1 MGAARVKRR
10 FSAVVDTPLD
20 EEEVMRLAQSDDV
33 TSSQSG
39 TLPSPNCNGKVLTLH
54 HSNGGRSGERDE
66 DDDDVD
72 DDDDD
77 DDEEGGGRRGGGGGR
92 GSMLRGESGAE
103 RSKRKSLSSLSPS
116 APHERRGQSRRPR
129 RRFVGKDGRCNVT
142 FVNMS
147 ERGQRYLTDLFTT
160 CVDIRWRWMLVV
172 FTLSFLLSWLLFG
185 FTFWLIAAAHGELA
199 APASS
204 SSSPSSVSSSVA
216 PLEPVEESS
225 RVETVAETEE
235 RCFQQV
241 NSFMAAFLFSLET
254 QTSIGYGFR
263 SVTEA
268 CPLAVLAVVLQCI
281 VGCIIDA
288 FIIGAVMAKIAKPK
302 KRNETL
308 VFSDVA
314 VVAMRDG
321 KLCMMWRVGN
331 LRRSHL
337 VEAHVRAQ
345 LLKPRVTPEGEFLPL
360 DNADLNVGFDTGT
373 DRIFLVSPVTIV
385 HEIDEESPFFEVDKH
400 TLEGDKELEVV
411 VILEGMVEATAMTT
425 QCRSSYLASEILW
438 GHRFEPVLFERKN
451 CYQVDYS
458 YFNRTY
464 EVPDTPTC
472 SAKELTEKKYI
483 LGSRSSFCYENERVI
498 GPRNKAENDTGE
510 GQYPQDATTMSRPA
524 GGSVNDVTRFLSTGA
539 GPASPT
545 SVFSASSQADW
556 AAKRLVWVPSEK
568 HGFES
573 ASVREERGDEVELE
587 LTDSGKKL
595 TLSREELQRM
605 NPPRFSKVED
615 MADLTCLNEA
625 SVLHNLRERY
635 YSGLIYTYSGL
646 FCVVINP
653 YKNLPIYTESIIEMY
668 RGKKRHEMPPHIYAI
683 SEAAYRSMLQDRE
696 DQSILCTGES
706 GAGKTENT
714 KKVIQYLAHV
724 ASSHKSG
731 TLGRPK
737 DSALQVRMGTAGELE
752 RQLLQANPI
761 LEAFGNAKTV
771 KNDNSSRFGK
781 FIRINFDVAGYI
793 VGANIETYLLEKSRA
808 IRQAKDERTFHIF
821 YQLLSGASEAVRKE
835 LLLGSADQYRF
846 LCGGSL
852 PVPGQS
858 DSENFT
864 QTMDSMAIMGFTQ
877 EESTSMLKVI
887 SAVLQFG
894 NITFNKEKNTDQAS
908 MPDDTAAQKLC
919 HLLGISVV
927 EFSRAILTPRI
938 KVGREYVQKAQTKQ
952 QADFAVEALAKA
964 TYERLFRWLVHRINR
979 ALDRRQR
986 QGASFIGILDIAG
999 FEIFQAHPPGVLA
1012 LLDEECW
1019 FPRATDRSFI
1029 DKLSAEQGSHPKFMR
1044 PRQLKEE
1051 ADFSIIHYAGK
1062 VDYKA
1067 DEWLVKNMDPL
1078 NDNVA
1083 SLLHQSSDPFI
1094 SELWR
1099 EVERIVGLD
1108 QVSSGESSGP
1118 VSFGAAG
1125 LKTKKGMFRTVGQL
1139 YKESLT
1145 KLMATLR
1152 NTNPNFLRCII
1163 PNHEKRGPDYR
1174 YEILTPNAIPRT
1186 FMDGKQASELMIS
1199 ALELDKNLFR
1209 VGQSKV
1215 FFRAGVLA
1223 HLEEERDLKI
1233 TDTIIRFQ
1241 SVARGYL
1248 ARRAFHKKQQQLS
1261 ALRVM
1266 QRNCAAYLK
1275 LRNWQWWRLFT
1286 KVKPLLQVT
1295 RQDEEIQ
1302 AREAQLQ
1309 KAKDKLSKL
1318 ELDFSEL
1325 DRKNQ
1330 QLMEEKSVLTDQ
1342 LQAEAE
1348 LFAEAEE
1355 MRARLANRKQ
1365 ELEDVLGELE
1375 SRLEEEEERTLQLTN
1390 EKKRMQ
1396 QHVQDL
1402 EEQLEEEEGTRQ
1414 RLQLEKVTLES
1425 KVKSLEAETLNVGE
1439 QRDRLSKEKKQI
1451 EERLNEVTDQLT
1463 EEEEKVK
1470 SLNKLK
1476 NKQEA
1481 VIADLEERLK
1491 REEQGRLEQEKWKRR
1506 MEGEAVEAQEQLSD
1520 LSLLVTELRGS
1531 LSQREKEITT
1541 LQTRLEEEGA
1551 RRTEAQRALREAT
1564 SQVSELKE
1572 EVENERGMRERAEKQ
1587 RRDLGEES
1595 RREAELGELQRCL
1608 EDETRRHEAQLS
1620 ELRIKH
1626 TAAIDSLQEQLDN
1639 AKRSRQSLEKA
1650 KVVLEEERVNLSAE
1664 LKTLQGGK
1672 MESER
1677 GRKRAEGQLQELNAR
1692 LAQAEREREEREERL
1707 SKLQSELESLSSS
1720 LSSSDS
1726 KSHRLSKE
1734 VSSLESQLHDVQE
1747 LLQEE
1752 TRQKLALGSR
1762 VRALEEEKAGL
1773 MERLEEEEEKTRELT
1788 RQIQNHTQQLSDL
1801 KRQTEEVNSA
1811 VEAGEEARR
1820 KMQRELENA
1829 VQRERAKEEEKERIE
1844 RQKERLREE
1853 IEDMTIAL
1861 QRERQN
1867 CTALEKR
1874 QKKFDQCLAEEKA
1887 VSARLLEERD
1897 RAEAESREKETR
1909 FLSLSRALQEA
1920 TEQRD
1925 ELERTNKQLRLEMEQ
1940 LVNAQDDVGK
1950 NVHELERS
1958 RRALET
1964 EAQSLKEQ
1972 TQELEDELAE
1982 AENARLRLEVTLQA
1996 LRAQFE
2002 REISTKEE
2010 KGEEKRR
2017 ALNKQVRELE
2027 TMLEEEKTQR
2037 AQALTVKKQLETELQ
2052 EAEAQ
2057 VEAANRGRE
2066 EALRQMKRLQTQ
2078 MKELIRELDETKLA
2092 RDEIVAQSKDSEKR
2106 LQTLE
2111 AELLQLTEELSV
2123 SERQRRQA
2131 QQERDELADEVVSST
2146 TGKSALLEEKR
2157 RLEARIT
2164 QLEEELEEEQS
2175 NAELLAE
2182 RQRKSTLQVETLTVQ
2197 LSGERTLAQKSESAR
2212 ETLERQNKEL
2222 KTRLSEMEGTVK
2234 GKHRL
2239 SVAALEAKI
2248 ESMEEQLEQERQE
2261 RAVANKLVRKTE
2273 KKLKEVLIQ
2282 VEDERRHAD
2291 QYREQLDK
2299 SMGRLRQLKRQLE
2312 EVEEENSRS
2321 NAQRRKLQ
2329 RELEEM
2335 GDSMQ
2340 SMNRE
2345 LNTLRSQLRR
2355 APLPISMRAGRRA
2368 LVDDLS
2374 QENSDSEDP
2383 GASPTP
2389 SSGPP
2394 GTPTPSDNAL
2404 GPPPPYS
2411 LTDAE

>member
-1 MGAARVKRR
+1 
-10 FSAVVDTPLD
+10 
-20 EEEVMRLAQSDDV
+20 
-33 TSSQSG
+33 
-39 TLPSPNCNGKVLTLH
+39 
-54 HSNGGRSGERDE
+54 
-66 DDDDVD
+66 
-72 DDDDD
+72 
-77 DDEEGGGRRGGGGGR
+77 
-92 GSMLRGESGAE
+92 
-103 RSKRKSLSSLSPS
+103 
-116 APHERRGQSRRPR
+116 
-129 RRFVGKDGRCNVT
+129 
-142 FVNMS
+142 
-147 ERGQRYLTDLFTT
+147 
-160 CVDIRWRWMLVV
+160 
-172 FTLSFLLSWLLFG
+172 
-185 FTFWLIAAAHGELA
+185 
-199 APASS
+199 
-204 SSSPSSVSSSVA
+204 
-216 PLEPVEESS
+216 
-225 RVETVAETEE
+225 
-235 RCFQQV
+235 
-241 NSFMAAFLFSLET
+241 
-254 QTSIGYGFR
+254 
-263 SVTEA
+263 
-268 CPLAVLAVVLQCI
+268 
-281 VGCIIDA
+281 
-288 FIIGAVMAKIAKPK
+288 
-302 KRNETL
+302 
-308 VFSDVA
+308 
-314 VVAMRDG
+314 
-321 KLCMMWRVGN
+321 
-331 LRRSHL
+331 
-337 VEAHVRAQ
+337 
-345 LLKPRVTPEGEFLPL
+345 
-360 DNADLNVGFDTGT
+360 
-373 DRIFLVSPVTIV
+373 
-385 HEIDEESPFFEVDKH
+385 
-400 TLEGDKELEVV
+400 
-411 VILEGMVEATAMTT
+411 
-425 QCRSSYLASEILW
+425 
-438 GHRFEPVLFERKN
+438 
-451 CYQVDYS
+451 
-458 YFNRTY
+458 
-464 EVPDTPTC
+464 
-472 SAKELTEKKYI
+472 
-483 LGSRSSFCYENERVI
+483 
-498 GPRNKAENDTGE
+498 
-510 GQYPQDATTMSRPA
+510 MSRPA
-524 GGSVNDVTRFLSTGA
+524 GGSVNDITRFLSTGV
-539 GPASPT
+539 GPGSPT

-556 AAKRLVWVPSEK
+556 AAKRLIWVPSEK

-573 ASVREERGDEVELE
+573 ASVREERGDEVEVE

-625 SVLHNLRERY
+625 SVLHNLRERS

-737 DSALQVRMGTAGELE
+737 DSALQGELE

-821 YQLLSGASEAVRKE
+821 YQLLSGASEAMRKE

-852 PVPGQS
+852 PVSGQS

-864 QTMDSMAIMGFTQ
+864 QTMDSVTIMGFTQ

-894 NITFNKEKNTDQAS
+894 NITFHKEKNTDQAS

-919 HLLGISVV
+919 HLLGISVL

-999 FEIFQAHPPGVLA
+999 FEIFQLNSFEQLCINYTNEKLQQLFNHTMFVLEQEEYQREGIEWSFIDFGLDLQPCIDLIERPAHPPGILA

-1019 FPRATDRSFI
+1019 FPRATYRSFV
-1029 DKLSAEQGSHPKFMR
+1029 DKLSAEQGSHSKLMR

-1067 DEWLVKNMDPL
+1067 DEWLIKNMDPL

-1163 PNHEKRGPDYR
+1163 PNHEKRSGKLSPHLVLDQLKCNGVLEGIRICRQGFPNRIPFQEFRQR

-1186 FMDGKQASELMIS
+1186 FMDGKQACELMIS

-1233 TDTIIRFQ
+1233 TDTIIHFQ

-1309 KAKDKLSKL
+1309 KAKDNLSKL
-1318 ELDFSEL
+1318 EHDFSEL

-1355 MRARLANRKQ
+1355 MRARLASRKQ

-1375 SRLEEEEERTLQLTN
+1375 SRLEEEEDRTLQLTN

-1402 EEQLEEEEGTRQ
+1402 EEQLDEEEGTRQ

-1425 KVKSLEAETLNVGE
+1425 KVKSLEAEMLTVGE
-1439 QRDRLSKEKKQI
+1439 QRDRLSKEKKQL

-1520 LSLLVTELRGS
+1520 QSLLVTELRGN

-1551 RRTEAQRALREAT
+1551 RRAEAQRALREAM
-1564 SQVSELKE
+1564 SQVSEFKE
-1572 EVENERGMRERAEKQ
+1572 EVDNEKGMRERAEKQ
-1587 RRDLGEES
+1587 RRDLGEELEALRTELEDTLDTTAAQQELRS

-1608 EDETRRHEAQLS
+1608 EEETRRHEAQLS

-1639 AKRSRQSLEKA
+1639 AKRVCICKLPTFEVRA
-1650 KVVLEEERVNLSAE
+1650 VLEEERMNLSAE

-1720 LSSSDS
+1720 LSSSES

-1762 VRALEEEKAGL
+1762 MRALEEEKAGL

-1811 VEAGEEARR
+1811 VEVGEEARR

-1829 VQRERAKEEEKERIE
+1829 IQRERAKEEEKERIE

-2092 RDEIVAQSKDSEKR
+2092 RDEIVAQSKDGEKR

-2111 AELLQLTEELSV
+2111 AELLQLTEELAV

-2131 QQERDELADEVVSST
+2131 QQERDELADEIVNST

-2157 RLEARIT
+2157 RLDARIT

-2222 KTRLSEMEGTVK
+2222 KTRLSEMEGAVK

-2248 ESMEEQLEQERQE
+2248 ESVEEQLEQERQE
-2261 RAVANKLVRKTE
+2261 RAMANKLVRKTE

-2335 GDSMQ
+2335 SDSMQ

-2394 GTPTPSDNAL
+2394 GTPTPSDNTL

>member
-1 MGAARVKRR
+1 
-10 FSAVVDTPLD
+10 
-20 EEEVMRLAQSDDV
+20 
-33 TSSQSG
+33 
-39 TLPSPNCNGKVLTLH
+39 
-54 HSNGGRSGERDE
+54 
-66 DDDDVD
+66 
-72 DDDDD
+72 
-77 DDEEGGGRRGGGGGR
+77 
-92 GSMLRGESGAE
+92 
-103 RSKRKSLSSLSPS
+103 
-116 APHERRGQSRRPR
+116 
-129 RRFVGKDGRCNVT
+129 
-142 FVNMS
+142 
-147 ERGQRYLTDLFTT
+147 
-160 CVDIRWRWMLVV
+160 
-172 FTLSFLLSWLLFG
+172 
-185 FTFWLIAAAHGELA
+185 
-199 APASS
+199 
-204 SSSPSSVSSSVA
+204 
-216 PLEPVEESS
+216 
-225 RVETVAETEE
+225 
-235 RCFQQV
+235 
-241 NSFMAAFLFSLET
+241 
-254 QTSIGYGFR
+254 
-263 SVTEA
+263 
-268 CPLAVLAVVLQCI
+268 
-281 VGCIIDA
+281 
-288 FIIGAVMAKIAKPK
+288 
-302 KRNETL
+302 
-308 VFSDVA
+308 
-314 VVAMRDG
+314 
-321 KLCMMWRVGN
+321 
-331 LRRSHL
+331 
-337 VEAHVRAQ
+337 
-345 LLKPRVTPEGEFLPL
+345 
-360 DNADLNVGFDTGT
+360 
-373 DRIFLVSPVTIV
+373 
-385 HEIDEESPFFEVDKH
+385 
-400 TLEGDKELEVV
+400 
-411 VILEGMVEATAMTT
+411 
-425 QCRSSYLASEILW
+425 
-438 GHRFEPVLFERKN
+438 
-451 CYQVDYS
+451 
-458 YFNRTY
+458 
-464 EVPDTPTC
+464 
-472 SAKELTEKKYI
+472 
-483 LGSRSSFCYENERVI
+483 
-498 GPRNKAENDTGE
+498 
-510 GQYPQDATTMSRPA
+510 MSRPA
-524 GGSVNDVTRFLSTGA
+524 GGSVNDITRFLSTGA
-539 GPASPT
+539 GPGSPT
-545 SVFSASSQADW
+545 SGFSASSQADW
-556 AAKRLVWVPSEK
+556 AAKRLIWVPSEK
-568 HGFES
+568 NGFES
-573 ASVREERGDEVELE
+573 ASVREERGDEVEVE

-625 SVLHNLRERY
+625 SVLHNLRERS

-737 DSALQVRMGTAGELE
+737 DSALQGELE

-821 YQLLSGASEAVRKE
+821 YQLLSGASEAMRKE

-852 PVPGQS
+852 PVSGQS

-864 QTMDSMAIMGFTQ
+864 QTMDSVTIMGFTQ

-894 NITFNKEKNTDQAS
+894 NITFHKEKNTDQAS

-919 HLLGISVV
+919 HLLGISVL

-999 FEIFQAHPPGVLA
+999 FEIFQLNSFEQLCINYTNEKLQQLFNHTMFVLEQEEYQREGIEWSFIDFGLDLQPCIDLIERPAHPPGILA

-1019 FPRATDRSFI
+1019 FPRATDRSFV
-1029 DKLSAEQGSHPKFMR
+1029 DKLSAEQGSHSKFMR

-1051 ADFSIIHYAGK
+1051 ADFSVLHYAGK

-1067 DEWLVKNMDPL
+1067 DEWLIKNMDPL

-1099 EVERIVGLD
+1099 EGEIQTVKRLNYSLKRIVGLD

-1118 VSFGAAG
+1118 VNFGAAG

-1163 PNHEKRGPDYR
+1163 PNHEKRAGKLSPHLVLDQLRCNGVLEGIRICRQGFPNRIPFQEFRQR

-1186 FMDGKQASELMIS
+1186 FMDGKQACELMIN

-1233 TDTIIRFQ
+1233 TDTIIHFQ

-1309 KAKDKLSKL
+1309 KAKDNLSKL
-1318 ELDFSEL
+1318 EHDFSEL

-1355 MRARLANRKQ
+1355 MRARLASRKQ

-1396 QHVQDL
+1396 QIVQDL
-1402 EEQLEEEEGTRQ
+1402 EEQLDEEEGTRQ

-1425 KVKSLEAETLNVGE
+1425 KVKSLEAEMLTVGE
-1439 QRDRLSKEKKQI
+1439 QRDRLSKEKKQL

-1520 LSLLVTELRGS
+1520 QSLLVTELRGS

-1541 LQTRLEEEGA
+1541 LQTRYMHKHK
-1551 RRTEAQRALREAT
+1551 ALREAM

-1572 EVENERGMRERAEKQ
+1572 EVDNEKGMRERAEKQ
-1587 RRDLGEES
+1587 RRDLGEELEALRTELEDTLDTTAAQQELRS

-1608 EDETRRHEAQLS
+1608 EEETRRHEAQLS

-1650 KVVLEEERVNLSAE
+1650 KAVLEEERMNLSAE

-1707 SKLQSELESLSSS
+1707 SKLQVEMGLST
-1720 LSSSDS
+1720 
-1726 KSHRLSKE
+1726 KATNFT
-1734 VSSLESQLHDVQE
+1734 VSIL
-1747 LLQEE
+1747 
-1752 TRQKLALGSR
+1752 
-1762 VRALEEEKAGL
+1762 
-1773 MERLEEEEEKTRELT
+1773 
-1788 RQIQNHTQQLSDL
+1788 
-1801 KRQTEEVNSA
+1801 RQTEEVNSA
-1811 VEAGEEARR
+1811 VEVGEEARR

-1829 VQRERAKEEEKERIE
+1829 IQRERAKEEEKERIE

-2111 AELLQLTEELSV
+2111 AELLQLTEELAV

-2131 QQERDELADEVVSST
+2131 QQERDELADEIVNST

-2157 RLEARIT
+2157 RLDARIT

-2197 LSGERTLAQKSESAR
+2197 ISGERTLAQKSESAR

-2222 KTRLSEMEGTVK
+2222 KTRLSEMEGAVK

-2248 ESMEEQLEQERQE
+2248 ESVEEQLEQERQE
-2261 RAVANKLVRKTE
+2261 RAMANKLVRKTE

-2335 GDSMQ
+2335 SDSMQ

-2394 GTPTPSDNAL
+2394 GTPTPSDNTL

-2411 LTDAE
+2411 LTEAE

>member
-1 MGAARVKRR
+1 R
-10 FSAVVDTPLD
+10 
-20 EEEVMRLAQSDDV
+20 
-33 TSSQSG
+33 
-39 TLPSPNCNGKVLTLH
+39 N
-54 HSNGGRSGERDE
+54 
-66 DDDDVD
+66 
-72 DDDDD
+72 
-77 DDEEGGGRRGGGGGR
+77 
-92 GSMLRGESGAE
+92 
-103 RSKRKSLSSLSPS
+103 
-116 APHERRGQSRRPR
+116 
-129 RRFVGKDGRCNVT
+129 
-142 FVNMS
+142 
-147 ERGQRYLTDLFTT
+147 
-160 CVDIRWRWMLVV
+160 DIL
-172 FTLSFLLSWLLFG
+172 
-185 FTFWLIAAAHGELA
+185 
-199 APASS
+199 
-204 SSSPSSVSSSVA
+204 
-216 PLEPVEESS
+216 
-225 RVETVAETEE
+225 
-235 RCFQQV
+235 
-241 NSFMAAFLFSLET
+241 
-254 QTSIGYGFR
+254 
-263 SVTEA
+263 
-268 CPLAVLAVVLQCI
+268 
-281 VGCIIDA
+281 
-288 FIIGAVMAKIAKPK
+288 
-302 KRNETL
+302 
-308 VFSDVA
+308 
-314 VVAMRDG
+314 
-321 KLCMMWRVGN
+321 
-331 LRRSHL
+331 
-337 VEAHVRAQ
+337 
-345 LLKPRVTPEGEFLPL
+345 
-360 DNADLNVGFDTGT
+360 
-373 DRIFLVSPVTIV
+373 
-385 HEIDEESPFFEVDKH
+385 
-400 TLEGDKELEVV
+400 
-411 VILEGMVEATAMTT
+411 
-425 QCRSSYLASEILW
+425 
-438 GHRFEPVLFERKN
+438 
-451 CYQVDYS
+451 
-458 YFNRTY
+458 
-464 EVPDTPTC
+464 
-472 SAKELTEKKYI
+472 KYI
-483 LGSRSSFCYENERVI
+483 YKKEN
-498 GPRNKAENDTGE
+498 
-510 GQYPQDATTMSRPA
+510 M
-524 GGSVNDVTRFLSTGA
+524 
-539 GPASPT
+539 
-545 SVFSASSQADW
+545 FSASSQADW

-573 ASVREERGDEVELE
+573 ASMREERGDEVDVE

-625 SVLHNLRERY
+625 SVLNNLRERY

-696 DQSILCTGES
+696 DQAILCTGES

-724 ASSHKSG
+724 ASSHKSVQ
-731 TLGRPK
+731 T
-737 DSALQVRMGTAGELE
+737 TAILIHGELE

-808 IRQAKDERTFHIF
+808 IRQAKEERTFHIF
-821 YQLLSGASEAVRKE
+821 YQLLSGASEAMRKE

-852 PVPGQS
+852 PVQGQS

-864 QTMDSMAIMGFTQ
+864 QTMDSVTIMGFTQ

-894 NITFNKEKNTDQAS
+894 NITFHKEKNTDQAS

-919 HLLGISVV
+919 HLLGISVL

-999 FEIFQAHPPGVLA
+999 FEIFQLNSFEQLCINYTNEKLQQLFNHTMFVLEQEEYQREGIEWNFIDFGLDLQPCIDLIERPAHPPGVLA

-1019 FPRATDRSFI
+1019 FPRATDRSFV
-1029 DKLSAEQGSHPKFMR
+1029 DKLSAEQGSHSKFMR

-1051 ADFSIIHYAGK
+1051 ADFSIKHYAGK

-1067 DEWLVKNMDPL
+1067 DEWLIKNMDPL

-1118 VSFGAAG
+1118 VNFGAAG

-1139 YKESLT
+1139 YKESLA

-1163 PNHEKRGPDYR
+1163 PNHEKRAGKLSPHLVLDQLRCNGVLEGIRICRQGFPNRIPFQEFRQR

-1186 FMDGKQASELMIS
+1186 FMDGKQACELMIS

-1233 TDTIIRFQ
+1233 TDTIIHFQ

-1309 KAKDKLSKL
+1309 KAKDNLSKL
-1318 ELDFSEL
+1318 EHDFSEL

-1355 MRARLANRKQ
+1355 MRARLASRKQ

-1390 EKKRMQ
+1390 EKKRIQ

-1425 KVKSLEAETLNVGE
+1425 KVKSLEAETLTVGE
-1439 QRDRLSKEKKQI
+1439 QRDRLSKEKKQL
-1451 EERLNEVTDQLT
+1451 EERLNEVSDQLT

-1541 LQTRLEEEGA
+1541 LQTRLEEEAA
-1551 RRTEAQRALREAT
+1551 RRTEAQRALREAM

-1572 EVENERGMRERAEKQ
+1572 EVDNEKGMRERAEKQ
-1587 RRDLGEES
+1587 RRDLGEELEALRTELEDTLDTTAAQQES

-1608 EDETRRHEAQLS
+1608 EEETRRHEAQLS

-1650 KVVLEEERVNLSAE
+1650 KAVLEEERMNLSAE

-1692 LAQAEREREEREERL
+1692 LSQAERERGEREERL
-1707 SKLQSELESLSSS
+1707 SKLQLELESLSSS
-1720 LSSSDS
+1720 LSSSES

-1762 VRALEEEKAGL
+1762 VRALEEEKTGL

-1788 RQIQNHTQQLSDL
+1788 RQIQNHTQQ
-1801 KRQTEEVNSA
+1801 TEEVNSA
-1811 VEAGEEARR
+1811 VEVGEEARR

-1829 VQRERAKEEEKERIE
+1829 IQREKAKEEEKERIE

-1920 TEQRD
+1920 TDQRD

-1972 TQELEDELAE
+1972 TQELEDELTE

-2057 VEAANRGRE
+2057 VETANRGRE

-2111 AELLQLTEELSV
+2111 AELLQLTEELAV

-2131 QQERDELADEVVSST
+2131 QQEREELADEIVNST

-2182 RQRKSTLQVETLTVQ
+2182 RQRKSNLQVETLTVQ

-2212 ETLERQNKEL
+2212 ETLERQNKDL
-2222 KTRLSEMEGTVK
+2222 KTRLSEMEGAVK

-2248 ESMEEQLEQERQE
+2248 ESVEEQLEQERQE
-2261 RAVANKLVRKTE
+2261 RAMANKLVRKTE

-2335 GDSMQ
+2335 SDSMQ
-2340 SMNRE
+2340 IMNRE
-2345 LNTLRSQLRR
+2345 LNTLRSQLR
-2355 APLPISMRAGRRA
+2355 
-2368 LVDDLS
+2368 
-2374 QENSDSEDP
+2374 
-2383 GASPTP
+2383 
-2389 SSGPP
+2389 
-2394 GTPTPSDNAL
+2394 
-2404 GPPPPYS
+2404 
-2411 LTDAE
+2411 

>member
-1 MGAARVKRR
+1 
-10 FSAVVDTPLD
+10 
-20 EEEVMRLAQSDDV
+20 
-33 TSSQSG
+33 
-39 TLPSPNCNGKVLTLH
+39 
-54 HSNGGRSGERDE
+54 
-66 DDDDVD
+66 
-72 DDDDD
+72 
-77 DDEEGGGRRGGGGGR
+77 
-92 GSMLRGESGAE
+92 
-103 RSKRKSLSSLSPS
+103 
-116 APHERRGQSRRPR
+116 
-129 RRFVGKDGRCNVT
+129 
-142 FVNMS
+142 
-147 ERGQRYLTDLFTT
+147 
-160 CVDIRWRWMLVV
+160 
-172 FTLSFLLSWLLFG
+172 
-185 FTFWLIAAAHGELA
+185 
-199 APASS
+199 
-204 SSSPSSVSSSVA
+204 
-216 PLEPVEESS
+216 
-225 RVETVAETEE
+225 
-235 RCFQQV
+235 
-241 NSFMAAFLFSLET
+241 
-254 QTSIGYGFR
+254 
-263 SVTEA
+263 
-268 CPLAVLAVVLQCI
+268 
-281 VGCIIDA
+281 
-288 FIIGAVMAKIAKPK
+288 
-302 KRNETL
+302 
-308 VFSDVA
+308 
-314 VVAMRDG
+314 
-321 KLCMMWRVGN
+321 
-331 LRRSHL
+331 
-337 VEAHVRAQ
+337 
-345 LLKPRVTPEGEFLPL
+345 
-360 DNADLNVGFDTGT
+360 
-373 DRIFLVSPVTIV
+373 
-385 HEIDEESPFFEVDKH
+385 
-400 TLEGDKELEVV
+400 
-411 VILEGMVEATAMTT
+411 
-425 QCRSSYLASEILW
+425 
-438 GHRFEPVLFERKN
+438 
-451 CYQVDYS
+451 
-458 YFNRTY
+458 
-464 EVPDTPTC
+464 
-472 SAKELTEKKYI
+472 
-483 LGSRSSFCYENERVI
+483 
-498 GPRNKAENDTGE
+498 
-510 GQYPQDATTMSRPA
+510 MSRPA
-524 GGSVNDVTRFLSTGA
+524 GGNVNDVTRFLSTGT
-539 GPASPT
+539 GPGSPT
-545 SVFSASSQADW
+545 SGFSASSQADW

-573 ASVREERGDEVELE
+573 ASVREERGDEVEVE
-587 LTDSGKKL
+587 LTDSGRKL

-737 DSALQVRMGTAGELE
+737 DSALQGELE

-821 YQLLSGASEAVRKE
+821 YQLLSGASEAMRKE

-864 QTMDSMAIMGFTQ
+864 QTMDSVTIMGFTQ

-894 NITFNKEKNTDQAS
+894 NITFHKEKNTDQAS

-919 HLLGISVV
+919 HLLGISVL

-999 FEIFQAHPPGVLA
+999 FEIFQLNSFEQLCINYTNEKLQQLFNHTMFVLEQEEDQREGIEWNFIDFGLDLQPCIDLIERSAHPPGVLA

-1019 FPRATDRSFI
+1019 FPRATDRSFV
-1029 DKLSAEQGSHPKFMR
+1029 DKVSAEQGSHSKFMR

-1067 DEWLVKNMDPL
+1067 DEWLIKNMDPL

-1163 PNHEKRGPDYR
+1163 PNHEKRAGKLSPHLVLDQLRCNGVLEGIRICRQGFPNRIPFQEFRQR

-1186 FMDGKQASELMIS
+1186 FMDGKQACELMIS

-1309 KAKDKLSKL
+1309 KAKDNLTKL
-1318 ELDFSEL
+1318 EHDFSEL
-1325 DRKNQ
+1325 DKKNQ

-1355 MRARLANRKQ
+1355 MRARLASRKQ
-1365 ELEDVLGELE
+1365 ELEDVLG
-1375 SRLEEEEERTLQLTN
+1375 SVNIT
-1390 EKKRMQ
+1390 
-1396 QHVQDL
+1396 VSFSQDL

-1425 KVKSLEAETLNVGE
+1425 KVKSLEAETLTVGE
-1439 QRDRLSKEKKQI
+1439 QRDRLSKEKKQL
-1451 EERLNEVTDQLT
+1451 EERLNEVSDQLT

-1531 LSQREKEITT
+1531 VSQREKEITT
-1541 LQTRLEEEGA
+1541 LQSRLEEEGA
-1551 RRTEAQRALREAT
+1551 RRAEAQRALREAM

-1587 RRDLGEES
+1587 RRDLGEELEALRTELEDTLDTTAAQQELRS

-1608 EDETRRHEAQLS
+1608 EEETRRHEAQLS

-1639 AKRSRQSLEKA
+1639 AKRSRQSLEKTKA
-1650 KVVLEEERVNLSAE
+1650 ILEEERMNLSSE

-1677 GRKRAEGQLQELNAR
+1677 GRKRAEGQLQEVNAR

-1707 SKLQSELESLSSS
+1707 GKLQLELESLSSS
-1720 LSSSDS
+1720 LSSSES

-1829 VQRERAKEEEKERIE
+1829 IQRERAKEEEKERIE

-1874 QKKFDQCLAEEKA
+1874 QKKFDQVQEETQRGDA
-1887 VSARLLEERD
+1887 WMGGWFDWLNG
-1897 RAEAESREKETR
+1897 
-1909 FLSLSRALQEA
+1909 SLKM
-1920 TEQRD
+1920 TTVQRD

-1972 TQELEDELAE
+1972 TQELEDELTE

-2052 EAEAQ
+2052 EAESQ

-2092 RDEIVAQSKDSEKR
+2092 RDEIVAQSKESEKR

-2111 AELLQLTEELSV
+2111 AELLQLTEEVAV

-2131 QQERDELADEVVSST
+2131 QLERDELADEIVNSA

-2157 RLEARIT
+2157 RLEARIS

-2222 KTRLSEMEGTVK
+2222 KTRLSEMEGAVK

-2248 ESMEEQLEQERQE
+2248 ESVEEQLEQERQE
-2261 RAVANKLVRKTE
+2261 RAMASKLVRKTE

-2335 GDSMQ
+2335 SDSMQ

-2345 LNTLRSQLRR
+2345 LNTLRSQLSVTERQKSEQR

-2394 GTPTPSDNAL
+2394 GTPTPSDNTL

-2411 LTDAE
+2411 LTETE

>member
-1 MGAARVKRR
+1 
-10 FSAVVDTPLD
+10 SIN
-20 EEEVMRLAQSDDV
+20 S
-33 TSSQSG
+33 
-39 TLPSPNCNGKVLTLH
+39 
-54 HSNGGRSGERDE
+54 HSKGIVYFD
-66 DDDDVD
+66 
-72 DDDDD
+72 
-77 DDEEGGGRRGGGGGR
+77 
-92 GSMLRGESGAE
+92 
-103 RSKRKSLSSLSPS
+103 RKL
-116 APHERRGQSRRPR
+116 
-129 RRFVGKDGRCNVT
+129 
-142 FVNMS
+142 
-147 ERGQRYLTDLFTT
+147 Y
-160 CVDIRWRWMLVV
+160 
-172 FTLSFLLSWLLFG
+172 FL
-185 FTFWLIAAAHGELA
+185 
-199 APASS
+199 
-204 SSSPSSVSSSVA
+204 
-216 PLEPVEESS
+216 
-225 RVETVAETEE
+225 
-235 RCFQQV
+235 
-241 NSFMAAFLFSLET
+241 
-254 QTSIGYGFR
+254 
-263 SVTEA
+263 
-268 CPLAVLAVVLQCI
+268 
-281 VGCIIDA
+281 
-288 FIIGAVMAKIAKPK
+288 
-302 KRNETL
+302 
-308 VFSDVA
+308 
-314 VVAMRDG
+314 
-321 KLCMMWRVGN
+321 
-331 LRRSHL
+331 
-337 VEAHVRAQ
+337 
-345 LLKPRVTPEGEFLPL
+345 
-360 DNADLNVGFDTGT
+360 
-373 DRIFLVSPVTIV
+373 
-385 HEIDEESPFFEVDKH
+385 
-400 TLEGDKELEVV
+400 
-411 VILEGMVEATAMTT
+411 
-425 QCRSSYLASEILW
+425 
-438 GHRFEPVLFERKN
+438 
-451 CYQVDYS
+451 
-458 YFNRTY
+458 
-464 EVPDTPTC
+464 
-472 SAKELTEKKYI
+472 
-483 LGSRSSFCYENERVI
+483 
-498 GPRNKAENDTGE
+498 
-510 GQYPQDATTMSRPA
+510 
-524 GGSVNDVTRFLSTGA
+524 
-539 GPASPT
+539 
-545 SVFSASSQADW
+545 FSASSQADW
-556 AAKRLVWVPSEK
+556 AAKRLIWVPSEK

-573 ASVREERGDEVELE
+573 ASVREERGDEVEVE

-625 SVLHNLRERY
+625 SVLHNLRERS

-737 DSALQVRMGTAGELE
+737 DSALQGELE

-821 YQLLSGASEAVRKE
+821 YQLLSGASEAMRKE

-852 PVPGQS
+852 PVSGQS

-864 QTMDSMAIMGFTQ
+864 QTMDSVTIMGFTQ

-894 NITFNKEKNTDQAS
+894 NITFHKEKNTDQAS

-919 HLLGISVV
+919 HLLGISVL

-999 FEIFQAHPPGVLA
+999 FEIFQLNSFEQLCINYTNEKLQQLFNHTMFVLEQEEYQREGIEWSFIDFGLDLQPCIDLIERPAHPPGILA

-1019 FPRATDRSFI
+1019 FPRATYRSFV
-1029 DKLSAEQGSHPKFMR
+1029 DKLSAEQGSHSKLMR

-1067 DEWLVKNMDPL
+1067 DEWLIKNMDPL

-1163 PNHEKRGPDYR
+1163 PNHEKRSGKLSPHLVLDQLKCNGVLEGIRICRQGFPNRIPFQEFRQR

-1186 FMDGKQASELMIS
+1186 FMDGKQACELMIS

-1233 TDTIIRFQ
+1233 TDTIIHFQ

-1309 KAKDKLSKL
+1309 KAKDNLSKL
-1318 ELDFSEL
+1318 EHDFSEL

-1355 MRARLANRKQ
+1355 MRARLASRKQ

-1375 SRLEEEEERTLQLTN
+1375 SRLEEEEDRTLQLTN

-1402 EEQLEEEEGTRQ
+1402 EEQLDEEEGTRQ

-1425 KVKSLEAETLNVGE
+1425 KVKSLEAEMLTVGE
-1439 QRDRLSKEKKQI
+1439 QRDRLSKEKKQL

-1520 LSLLVTELRGS
+1520 QSLLVTELRGN

-1541 LQTRLEEEGA
+1541 LQTRYMHKHK
-1551 RRTEAQRALREAT
+1551 ALREAM
-1564 SQVSELKE
+1564 SQVSEFKE
-1572 EVENERGMRERAEKQ
+1572 EVDNEKGMRERAEKQ
-1587 RRDLGEES
+1587 RRDLGEELEALRTELEDTLDTTAAQQELRS

-1608 EDETRRHEAQLS
+1608 EEETRRHEAQLS
-1620 ELRIKH
+1620 ELPF
-1626 TAAIDSLQEQLDN
+1626 TSN
-1639 AKRSRQSLEKA
+1639 SLEKA
-1650 KVVLEEERVNLSAE
+1650 KAVLEEERMNLSAE

-1707 SKLQSELESLSSS
+1707 SKLQVEMACLC
-1720 LSSSDS
+1720 
-1726 KSHRLSKE
+1726 
-1734 VSSLESQLHDVQE
+1734 VCE

-1762 VRALEEEKAGL
+1762 MRALEEEKAGL

-1811 VEAGEEARR
+1811 VEVGEEARR

-1829 VQRERAKEEEKERIE
+1829 IQRERAKEEEKERIE

-2092 RDEIVAQSKDSEKR
+2092 RDEIVAQSKDGEKR

-2111 AELLQLTEELSV
+2111 AELLQLTEELAV

-2131 QQERDELADEVVSST
+2131 QQERDELADEIVNST

-2157 RLEARIT
+2157 RLDARIT

-2222 KTRLSEMEGTVK
+2222 KTRLSEMEGAVK

-2248 ESMEEQLEQERQE
+2248 ESVEEQLDDDVEMME
-2261 RAVANKLVRKTE
+2261 RAMANKLVRKTE

-2335 GDSMQ
+2335 SD
-2340 SMNRE
+2340 MNS
-2345 LNTLRSQLRR
+2345 LFLCLCLRR

-2394 GTPTPSDNAL
+2394 GTPTPSDNTL

>member
-1 MGAARVKRR
+1 MIGL
-10 FSAVVDTPLD
+10 SAV
-20 EEEVMRLAQSDDV
+20 
-33 TSSQSG
+33 
-39 TLPSPNCNGKVLTLH
+39 
-54 HSNGGRSGERDE
+54 
-66 DDDDVD
+66 
-72 DDDDD
+72 
-77 DDEEGGGRRGGGGGR
+77 
-92 GSMLRGESGAE
+92 
-103 RSKRKSLSSLSPS
+103 
-116 APHERRGQSRRPR
+116 
-129 RRFVGKDGRCNVT
+129 
-142 FVNMS
+142 
-147 ERGQRYLTDLFTT
+147 
-160 CVDIRWRWMLVV
+160 
-172 FTLSFLLSWLLFG
+172 
-185 FTFWLIAAAHGELA
+185 
-199 APASS
+199 
-204 SSSPSSVSSSVA
+204 
-216 PLEPVEESS
+216 
-225 RVETVAETEE
+225 
-235 RCFQQV
+235 
-241 NSFMAAFLFSLET
+241 
-254 QTSIGYGFR
+254 
-263 SVTEA
+263 
-268 CPLAVLAVVLQCI
+268 
-281 VGCIIDA
+281 
-288 FIIGAVMAKIAKPK
+288 
-302 KRNETL
+302 
-308 VFSDVA
+308 
-314 VVAMRDG
+314 
-321 KLCMMWRVGN
+321 
-331 LRRSHL
+331 
-337 VEAHVRAQ
+337 
-345 LLKPRVTPEGEFLPL
+345 
-360 DNADLNVGFDTGT
+360 
-373 DRIFLVSPVTIV
+373 
-385 HEIDEESPFFEVDKH
+385 
-400 TLEGDKELEVV
+400 
-411 VILEGMVEATAMTT
+411 
-425 QCRSSYLASEILW
+425 
-438 GHRFEPVLFERKN
+438 
-451 CYQVDYS
+451 
-458 YFNRTY
+458 
-464 EVPDTPTC
+464 
-472 SAKELTEKKYI
+472 
-483 LGSRSSFCYENERVI
+483 
-498 GPRNKAENDTGE
+498 
-510 GQYPQDATTMSRPA
+510 ATTMSRPA
-524 GGSVNDVTRFLSTGA
+524 GGSVNDVTHFLSTGA

-573 ASVREERGDEVELE
+573 ASMREERGDEVDVE

-625 SVLHNLRERY
+625 SVLNNLRERY

-696 DQSILCTGES
+696 DQAILCTGES

-731 TLGRPK
+731 REK
-737 DSALQVRMGTAGELE
+737 GELE

-808 IRQAKDERTFHIF
+808 IRQAKEERTFHIF
-821 YQLLSGASEAVRKE
+821 YQLLSGASEAMRKE

-852 PVPGQS
+852 PVQGQS

-864 QTMDSMAIMGFTQ
+864 QTMDSVTIMGFTQ

-894 NITFNKEKNTDQAS
+894 NITFHKEKNTDQAS

-919 HLLGISVV
+919 HLLGISVL

-999 FEIFQAHPPGVLA
+999 FEIFQLNSFEQLCINYTNEKLQQLFNHTMFVLEQEEYQREGIEWNFIDFGLDLQPCIDLIERPAHPPGVLA

-1019 FPRATDRSFI
+1019 FPRATDRSFV
-1029 DKLSAEQGSHPKFMR
+1029 DKLSAEQGSHSKFMR

-1051 ADFSIIHYAGK
+1051 ADFSIKHYAGK

-1067 DEWLVKNMDPL
+1067 DEWLIKNMDPL

-1099 EVERIVGLD
+1099 EGEFFCSSFFNPSIMERIVGLD

-1118 VSFGAAG
+1118 VNFGAAG

-1139 YKESLT
+1139 YKESLA

-1163 PNHEKRGPDYR
+1163 PNHEKRAGKLSPHLVLDQLRCNGVLEGIRICRQGFPNRIPFQEFRQR

-1186 FMDGKQASELMIS
+1186 FMDGKQACELMIS

-1233 TDTIIRFQ
+1233 TDTIIHFQ

-1309 KAKDKLSKL
+1309 KAKDNLSKL
-1318 ELDFSEL
+1318 EHDFSEL

-1355 MRARLANRKQ
+1355 MRARLASRKQ

-1390 EKKRMQ
+1390 EKKRIQ

-1425 KVKSLEAETLNVGE
+1425 KVKSLEAETLTVGE
-1439 QRDRLSKEKKQI
+1439 QRDRLSKEKKQL
-1451 EERLNEVTDQLT
+1451 EERLNEVSDQLT

-1520 LSLLVTELRGS
+1520 RSLLVTELRGS
-1531 LSQREKEITT
+1531 LIQREKEITT
-1541 LQTRLEEEGA
+1541 LQTRLEEEAA
-1551 RRTEAQRALREAT
+1551 RRTEAQRALREAMT
-1564 SQVSELKE
+1564 QVSELKE
-1572 EVENERGMRERAEKQ
+1572 EVDNDKGMRERAEKQ
-1587 RRDLGEES
+1587 RRDLGEELEALRTELEDTWDTTAAQQELRS

-1608 EDETRRHEAQLS
+1608 EEETRRHEAQLS

-1639 AKRSRQSLEKA
+1639 AKRAKA
-1650 KVVLEEERVNLSAE
+1650 VLEEERMNLSAE

-1692 LAQAEREREEREERL
+1692 LSQAERERGEREERL
-1707 SKLQSELESLSSS
+1707 SKLQVEMGLSTKATNFTMWTQGYFTSEFNIL
-1720 LSSSDS
+1720 
-1726 KSHRLSKE
+1726 
-1734 VSSLESQLHDVQE
+1734 E

-1762 VRALEEEKAGL
+1762 VRALEEEKTGL

-1811 VEAGEEARR
+1811 VEVGEEARR

-1829 VQRERAKEEEKERIE
+1829 IQREKVKEEEKERIE

-1853 IEDMTIAL
+1853 IEDRTIAL

-1920 TEQRD
+1920 TDQRD

-1940 LVNAQDDVGK
+1940 RVNAQDDVGK

-1972 TQELEDELAE
+1972 TQELEDELTE

-2057 VEAANRGRE
+2057 VETANRGRE

-2111 AELLQLTEELSV
+2111 AELLQLTEELAV

-2131 QQERDELADEVVSST
+2131 QQEREELADEIVNST

-2182 RQRKSTLQVETLTVQ
+2182 RQRKSNLQVETLTVQ

-2212 ETLERQNKEL
+2212 ETLERQNKDL
-2222 KTRLSEMEGTVK
+2222 KTRLSEMEGAVK

-2248 ESMEEQLEQERQE
+2248 ESVEEQLEQERQE
-2261 RAVANKLVRKTE
+2261 RAMANKLVRKTE

-2335 GDSMQ
+2335 SDSMQ
-2340 SMNRE
+2340 IMNRE
-2345 LNTLRSQLRR
+2345 LNTLRSQLSVTER
-2355 APLPISMRAGRRA
+2355 
-2368 LVDDLS
+2368 
-2374 QENSDSEDP
+2374 QKSEQ
-2383 GASPTP
+2383 
-2389 SSGPP
+2389 
-2394 GTPTPSDNAL
+2394 
-2404 GPPPPYS
+2404 
-2411 LTDAE
+2411 